1 MSVNIFVINS
11 NENSR
16 NADMNICLMIRD
28 VKVYGCECVSDAVI
42 LAETVSADVIFVRLF
57 ANDIDPINDLKQI
70 IDNHKNSIVVVSLNN
85 IKDSHIYQDIFL
97 KSGITSVFV
106 DDIHK
111 DKFLYVIKNYI
122 DIVRRKRVKIQQ
134 DRLLLSLNSNSHSF
148 IYEVNGYN
156 DILSMNKLI
165 GNLNLN
171 SKFQKNLVF
180 IRVFSFLYDFL
191 IKCFLSE
198 IKIHI
203 GFIIDTYR
211 VIVVFQ
217 NDANIRQILETAV
230 FYSISKDYITSD
242 ENFNKL
248 YIDIYNTQSLTN
260 FSIIEDLIPLYKNIS
275 SLNIEDLAK
284 FEDTIS
290 NIPIGM
296 TDLTPII
303 NISKYLENHFD
314 IFSYLS
320 EYLSRYN
327 PSIEVEFVRD
337 LLIELCRDIDN
348 SVYSLRNEIKA
359 HSENIFKCE
368 NILYEAIIKFQVML
382 NICQK
387 SSI

>member
-28 VKVYGCECVSDAVI
+28 VKVYGCECASDAVI

-248 YIDIYNTQSLTN
+248 YIDV
-260 FSIIEDLIPLYKNIS
+260 K
-275 SLNIEDLAK
+275 
-284 FEDTIS
+284 
-290 NIPIGM
+290 
-296 TDLTPII
+296 
-303 NISKYLENHFD
+303 
-314 IFSYLS
+314 
-320 EYLSRYN
+320 
-327 PSIEVEFVRD
+327 
-337 LLIELCRDIDN
+337 
-348 SVYSLRNEIKA
+348 VYR
-359 HSENIFKCE
+359 
-368 NILYEAIIKFQVML
+368 
-382 NICQK
+382 
-387 SSI
+387 